1 MKAKQALLKRFRIT
15 KNGKVLRRL
24 TGKNHFRSKKTG
36 QEIRKRR
43 KMVQVS
49 AWEAKYIK
57 RMVGKIK

>member
-24 TGKNHFRSKKTG
+24 TGQNHFRSKKTG

-57 RMVGKIK
+57 RMVGKVK